1 MWLIGRVVDSL
12 IGEVVR
18 GVWLYGI
25 RRKQITQ
32 HRCVTHCIGGAGGIC
47 PPVQPFSGGA
57 NVSHFWV
64 ACTML
69 RFLTILLLL
78 SSLIQAQ
85 PMRPY
90 PLPAGAKGKAFIIE
104 SRFAPFPDSLR
115 NAQPRVY
122 NGKTYSTAEHY
133 SDSSV
138 LVFIPDSFDKKKQ
151 YEFVFWFHGWYNNID
166 SSLKAFRLLEQFYAS
181 KRNAIFIFPEG
192 PKNAPDSYGGK
203 LEQWEIF
210 RSLERQIKK
219 LLVSKRILP
228 DNDIDPMLTLCGHSG
243 AYRVIGKAIR
253 NQPSTILLFDGLY
266 GEMDNFQLFCILNNR
281 FLHIYTDEGGTKENS
296 LQFLKTLA
304 DKGIPFLHKEEDE
317 VTEEELR
324 KNRIIF
330 LHSKKGHNE
339 VITNH
344 NNFERILRAMQ

>member
-1 MWLIGRVVDSL
+1 M
-12 IGEVVR
+12 
-18 GVWLYGI
+18 
-25 RRKQITQ
+25 
-32 HRCVTHCIGGAGGIC
+32 
-47 PPVQPFSGGA
+47 
-57 NVSHFWV
+57 
-64 ACTML
+64 
-69 RFLTILLLL
+69 
-78 SSLIQAQ
+78 QAQ

-115 NAQPRVY
+115 NALPRVY
-122 NGKTYSTAEHY
+122 EGKTYTAANHY
-133 SDSSV
+133 NDSSV
-138 LVFIPDSFDKKKQ
+138 FVFIPDHFDASKP
-151 YEFVFWFHGWYNNID
+151 YRFLFWFHGWYNNID
-166 SSLKAFRLLEQFYAS
+166 SSLKTFRLLEQFYAA
-181 KRNAIFIFPEG
+181 KTNAIFIFPEG

-203 LEQWEIF
+203 LEHKEGYLKLWSDVVNNLFMQNNIRPGEVHPINAGL
-210 RSLERQIKK
+210 SLA
-219 LLVSKRILP
+219 
-228 DNDIDPMLTLCGHSG
+228 GHSG
-243 AYRVIGKAIR
+243 AYRVIAKMLEMEPM
-253 NQPSTILLFDGLY
+253 QFQSSTVLLFDGLY
-266 GEMDNFQLFCILNNR
+266 GEIQTYLQYVAQYNLR

-304 DKGIPFLHKEEDE
+304 AKGIRFLHKEEDE